1 MNSIKK
7 NFIYNSLYQLLVIV
21 VPLITTPYLSR
32 ILGATGI
39 GEYSYAFSVSSY
51 FVMFIMLGLNNYG
64 NREVAKCRDNVNE
77 LSRIFWSIYA
87 MQLVM
92 GILVVSAYLVYIMS
106 VKDRILP
113 VILGIYVLSGCF
125 DVNWFCFGIE
135 QFKFIAIRN
144 TIIKLISTILIFVFV
159 KTSRDVGG
167 YCLIISLGQLLG
179 ALVVWP
185 KLIRHINFYKPT
197 IKEIRSFLYNKKC
210 GC

>member
-77 LSRIFWSIYA
+77 LSN
-87 MQLVM
+87 
-92 GILVVSAYLVYIMS
+92 ILEHICNATSYGNFSCKCISCVYYERKRSNSSSYSWNLCI
-106 VKDRILP
+106 
-113 VILGIYVLSGCF
+113 
-125 DVNWFCFGIE
+125 
-135 QFKFIAIRN
+135 IRM
-144 TIIKLISTILIFVFV
+144 F
-159 KTSRDVGG
+159 
-167 YCLIISLGQLLG
+167 
-179 ALVVWP
+179 
-185 KLIRHINFYKPT
+185 
-197 IKEIRSFLYNKKC
+197 
-210 GC
+210 